1 MRRRVWGP
9 MLLPDAS
16 SDPATSR
23 AAALFT
29 TLLPPAQ
36 SGTES
41 LFERA
46 LRLGL
51 RVAALLALTGIPG
64 MAFAAPGTGQV
75 RVTTVQPL
83 TLVKSSDLDF
93 GSISAGATA
102 GTVRIDAS
110 TGARTTTGGATAAGG
125 APTRAVFVGAS
136 TLGLALNVQI
146 SPSPTLTRSGG
157 GGSMTTALQVEGGT
171 GWRLFTGTGPHI
183 FRVGGQLNVGANQPR
198 GNYTGQFTL
207 TVTYF

>member
-1 MRRRVWGP
+1 MQRRVWGP
-9 MLLPDAS
+9 MLRPGAS
-16 SDPATSR
+16 PATSR
-23 AAALFT
+23 AVVQAASLRPLAPSTPEGAFERGLGFAIRV
-29 TLLPPAQ
+29 TLL
-36 SGTES
+36 
-41 LFERA
+41 LI
-46 LRLGL
+46 
-51 RVAALLALTGIPG
+51 LAGIPG
-64 MAFAAPGTGQV
+64 IAMAAPGTGEV

-93 GSISAGATA
+93 GSISAGAA
-102 GTVRIDAS
+102 PGTVRINAS
-110 TGARTTTGGATAAGG
+110 TGALSTTGGATAAGG

-146 SPSPTLTRSGG
+146 SASPTLTRSGG

-171 GWRLFTGTGPHI
+171 GWRLLTGTGPHI